1 MRKLMLLVAGIT
13 LLGLLTACGG
23 AAPAPTA
30 TPVPT
35 EVPAAAPTEAP
46 TMAPTEA
53 PTTAPTEAPTAA
65 PTEAPTMAPTEAPT
79 MAPTEMMT
87 ATAAMTATGTMTAAA
102 QLRTPQEAALA
113 AAGGQQ
119 IGGSVTVLAVW
130 GGSEQDSFM
139 AMLQPFEEA
148 TGVNVQYTGTRDL
161 NAVLTTR
168 VQGGNPPDLAGLPG
182 PGQMAQYA
190 AAGNLVDLSTVLDMT
205 RYQSQYA
212 KTWID
217 LGTASNELVGIFMKA
232 SVKGLIWYD
241 PKVWQAN
248 NYQIPQTWDDMMSLS
263 TQIKD
268 AGNTPW
274 CVALESGSASGWPG
288 TDWLEDIVLRQS
300 GEKVYDDWWQGNIAW
315 TSPEIKQ
322 AWETWGQIVAT
333 QGMVYGGANTMLTTN
348 FGDVGNPLFTSPPG
362 CYMVHQASFITDFFV
377 TNNPGVQPVTDFD
390 FFGFPNFQADQP
402 VSTEMAGDLFGMFND
417 TPQARALI
425 KYLTTPEAQAIWV
438 KRGGAISPNNVVPLS
453 DYPDELSRKAAERL
467 VSAQIA
473 VFDASDQ
480 MPEAMNAAFW
490 KAILDYVQDP
500 SSLDSILQNLDSVQ
514 KDAYSK

>member
-1 MRKLMLLVAGIT
+1 MRKLTLLMVGIT
-13 LLGLLTACGG
+13 LLSLLTACGGG

-30 TPVPT
+30 TT
-35 EVPAAAPTEAP
+35 
-46 TMAPTEA
+46 APTEA
-53 PTTAPTEAPTAA
+53 PTTAPTEMA
-65 PTEAPTMAPTEAPT
+65 TEAPTTAPTEMMTEAPTTAPTEMATEAAT

-87 ATAAMTATGTMTAAA
+87 GTAAMTPTGTVTAAA
-102 QLRTPQEAALA
+102 QLRTPQEAALE
-113 AAGGQQ
+113 AAGGQK
-119 IGGSVTVLAVW
+119 IGGSVTVLATW

-139 AMLQPFEEA
+139 AMIQPFEEA
-148 TGVNVQYTGTRDL
+148 TGVKVEYTGTRDL

-182 PGQMAQYA
+182 PGQMAQYGR
-190 AAGNLVDLSTVLDMT
+190 AGNLVDLSGVLDINT
-205 RYQSQYA
+205 YNKDYA
-212 KTWID
+212 KTWVD
-217 LGTASNELVGIFMKA
+217 LGTVDNKLVGVFIKA

-248 NYQIPQTWDDMMSLS
+248 NYQFPNTWDDMMALS
-263 TQIKD
+263 TKIKD

-300 GEKVYDDWWQGNIAW
+300 GEKTYNDWWQGTIAW

-322 AWETWGQIVAT
+322 AWQTWGQVVAT

-348 FGDVGNPLFTSPPG
+348 FGDVGNPLFTTPPG

-377 TNNPGVQPVTDFD
+377 TNNPGVKPVVDFD
-390 FFGFPNFQADQP
+390 FFGFPNFKADQP

-425 KYLTTPEAQAIWV
+425 KYLVTPEAQAIWV
-438 KRGGAISPNNVVPLS
+438 KRGGAISPNQLVPLS
-453 DYPDELSRKAAERL
+453 EYPDELSRKAAERL
-467 VSAQIA
+467 VGAQIA

-500 SSLDSILQNLDSVQ
+500 TSLDSILQNLDSVQ
-514 KDAYSK
+514 KDAYSQP